1 MSTAV
6 VYGLG
11 LPDLVEERQ
20 EDTPLRRTGE
30 IYADGKAKAERE
42 IDRAVQAG
50 LRAVILRPQVV
61 YGPEMRWSAELLRLL
76 AAGRLS
82 IVSDGGIC
90 NLIYVDDLV
99 RAVDRALSAD
109 VRPGARFFVTDGRP
123 RAWADYIDAHA
134 RLLGVRAPRHPCAE
148 LLPPE
153 GGFAAAWRE
162 TMSRAHAVIATTEF
176 RALVTEAPLLRDT
189 VFRAYLA
196 LRDRSEAVAALARTV
211 RQTSMCIDEG
221 SPVYERHWAEI
232 QLSRARLSSRRAAEG
247 LGFIAVVDFEDGL
260 RRTVEWSVAEGLLPA
275 AALEA
280 S

>member
-1 MSTAV
+1 
-6 VYGLG
+6 
-11 LPDLVEERQ
+11 
-20 EDTPLRRTGE
+20 
-30 IYADGKAKAERE
+30 
-42 IDRAVQAG
+42 
-50 LRAVILRPQVV
+50 
-61 YGPEMRWSAELLRLL
+61 
-76 AAGRLS
+76 
-82 IVSDGGIC
+82 
-90 NLIYVDDLV
+90 
-99 RAVDRALSAD
+99 
-109 VRPGARFFVTDGRP
+109 
-123 RAWADYIDAHA
+123 
-134 RLLGVRAPRHPCAE
+134 
-148 LLPPE
+148 
-153 GGFAAAWRE
+153 
-162 TMSRAHAVIATTEF
+162 MSRAHAVIATTEF